1 MILPF
6 YKLAYRLTYNKHGNF
21 QQEKLKITKGKSD
34 EDKPLAESAEYQIQ
48 WTETKTLCLSLGRAR
63 GKDQTETER
72 FGGVGTH
79 WPPEVVSEQGTP
91 KEKTQRSPELPAE
104 ATGDKVERPED
115 EIICICS
122 GSLAAAI
129 RLRHGEP
136 VRWEYDGTTL
146 LMLRNA

>member
-1 MILPF
+1 MSNHKIEMSIPLKSEEITPS
-6 YKLAYRLTYNKHGNF
+6 LT
-21 QQEKLKITKGKSD
+21 
-34 EDKPLAESAEYQIQ
+34 ESAEYQIQ

-122 GSLAAAI
+122 GSSCCGNTSQAWRTGTVGI
-129 RLRHGEP
+129 RWHHFIDAQKRMT
-136 VRWEYDGTTL
+136 DK
-146 LMLRNA
+146 